1 MYRTFLGRSIR
12 ILMPALIRTPDIEY
26 HCVRIEHIPG
36 RLLES
41 ESEAGIAGCLLHEE
55 VGCRRD
61 AQLRRHHQAAV
72 RDEPLHLCSRPMVY
86 SYTTTQH
93 TQSNRTW
100 MHMRCEYDNYGRQFM
115 AITHGPD
122 VHCRPG
128 GGGCAWGHHPAVQ
141 TTDRL
146 RVEDTTPAART
157 QSADWE
163 PV

>member
-1 MYRTFLGRSIR
+1 MYRTFLGGSIR
-12 ILMPALIRTPDIEY
+12 ILPLAVHRTPDIEY
-26 HCVRIEHIPG
+26 HSVRVEHILG
-36 RLLES
+36 RRVET
-41 ESEAGIAGCLLHEE
+41 EGEARILGCLPHEE
-55 VGCRRD
+55 FGCLRD
-61 AQLRRHHQAAV
+61 VQVIGHLQAVV
-72 RDEPLHLCSRPMVY
+72 RDEPLHLCSRPIVY

-93 TQSNRTW
+93 IQSNRIW

-128 GGGCAWGHHPAVQ
+128 GGGCAWGHHPAVHAP
-141 TTDRL
+141 DRF
-146 RVEDTTPAART
+146 RVEDTTPVART